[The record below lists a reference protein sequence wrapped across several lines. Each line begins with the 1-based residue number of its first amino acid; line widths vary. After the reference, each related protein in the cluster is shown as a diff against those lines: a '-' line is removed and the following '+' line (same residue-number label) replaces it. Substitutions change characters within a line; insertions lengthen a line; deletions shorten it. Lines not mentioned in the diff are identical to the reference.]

1 MKVIK
6 TLFFSQR
13 VRNFMIFENKIT
25 NYKKEVV
32 ITLKYTY
39 IRLDSANRL
48 PEMPKKV
55 VGNTSAGA

>member
-1 MKVIK
+1 
-6 TLFFSQR
+6 
-13 VRNFMIFENKIT
+13 MILKNKIT
-25 NYKKEVV
+25 YYKKEVV

-55 VGNTSAGA
+55 VENPSAGAKQSGLDL